1 MFVAFIKQSGE
12 ENIAILIYFT
22 TTVGG
27 NGLEIVF
34 LAICVLFPIFLVTI
48 AVI

>member
-1 MFVAFIKQSGE
+1 MFVAFLKQSGE
-12 ENIAILIYFT
+12 ENIAILINFT
-22 TTVGG
+22 TPVGG
-27 NGLEIVF
+27 NGLAIVF